1 MSRRSKP
8 RRITNFFGAFLL
20 ETAAVAMFLFLF
32 LQARAERQ
40 KSSHQERGRLPFIQ
54 EIAQQS
60 PFEKILAQ
68 QLNSSG
74 FRQ

>member
-1 MSRRSKP
+1 
-8 RRITNFFGAFLL
+8 
-20 ETAAVAMFLFLF
+20 MFLFLF